1 METHERDRGGIT
13 RHLEEHLAAKD
24 CLVLGRA
31 VGDGAVG
38 CIGNGMDVWIWG
50 AGCEYW
56 HWVGNDG
63 IWAKGYW
70 HWAVGTEVLKGQG
83 LV

>member
-1 METHERDRGGIT
+1 METHEWDRDGIT
-13 RHLEEHLAAKD
+13 RHLEGHLAAKD
-24 CLVLGRA
+24 HLVFGRA

-38 CIGNGMDVWIWG
+38 YIGNAMDVWIWG
-50 AGCEYW
+50 AGCGYW

-70 HWAVGTEVLKGQG
+70 HWAVGTGVLKGQG
-83 LV
+83 LL